1 MLLSKILENNFH
13 DKEDINISGIAFN
26 NQAVKKG
33 YLFFAIVGNKFN
45 GCDFID
51 VDHRSSPLWCKRADY
66 RVEAISSIWIAYWI
80 NYHRIYS
87 CRDWHIE
94 CLDLH
99 VHNGSHITG
108 CYINLLAGNTKKQ
121 AKSCIG

>member
-13 DKEDINISGIAFN
+13 DMEDINISGIAFN

-51 VDHRSSPLWCKRADY
+51 
-66 RVEAISSIWIAYWI
+66 EAIQKGAACVIVPESYKRKI
-80 NYHRIYS
+80 NTNIPIIKV
-87 CRDWHIE
+87 D
-94 CLDLH
+94 
-99 VHNGSHITG
+99 
-108 CYINLLAGNTKKQ
+108 NTR
-121 AKSCIG
+121 